1 MEDRIR
7 SYLVTMTT
15 LSAVTGVAGRRGPVD
30 LRRTRRNLFG
40 LLTFLLNFIPNVG
53 SFISILLPVPIVFL
67 SPSFTTLQAIS
78 AICIP
83 AIIQFAIGNFI
94 QPKLMG
100 NHMKL
105 HPVVILMALIFWGTL
120 WGVVGAFLA
129 VPITTIIRIACD
141 RHPFTKPIADLMA
154 GHLNALRDE
163 PPVVVTAKP

>member
-1 MEDRIR
+1 M
-7 SYLVTMTT
+7 
-15 LSAVTGVAGRRGPVD
+15 
-30 LRRTRRNLFG
+30 FG

-67 SPSFTTLQAIS
+67 SPNFTTLQATS

-129 VPITTIIRIACD
+129 VPITSIIRIACD

-154 GHLNALRDE
+154 GHLNALRNE
-163 PPVVVTAKP
+163 PPVVAAAEPE